1 MQCYLRVY
9 IIMSW
14 RDKSACNVITKTLR
28 MKLLRSIDINYDSCL
43 ISELKPYLTQCEIEN
58 ICNKV
63 NRLSRVK
70 TFLDTITRIMTTEV
84 FLVFVKSLKDTK
96 LESELLEAYVAEW

>member
-1 MQCYLRVY
+1 
-9 IIMSW
+9 MSW
-14 RDKSACNVITKTLR
+14 RDKSACNAISKTLR

-63 NRLSRVK
+63 NRVSRVK
-70 TFLDTITRIMTTEV
+70 TFIDTITAKMTTEV
-84 FLVFVKSLKDTK
+84 FLLFVKSLKDTK
-96 LESELLEAYVAEW
+96 LESEVLEAYVAEW